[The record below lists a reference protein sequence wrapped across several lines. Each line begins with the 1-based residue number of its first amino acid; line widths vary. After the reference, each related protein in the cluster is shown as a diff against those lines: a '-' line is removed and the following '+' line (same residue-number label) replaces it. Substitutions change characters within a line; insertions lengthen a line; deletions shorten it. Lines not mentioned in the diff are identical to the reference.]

1 MEKQVLEAAAAEAA
15 TAEAEAVC
23 ISPATSNSMD
33 PFFLKSVWVN
43 GQKNLKESQN
53 AGVDTWQHPY
63 F

>member
-33 PFFLKSVWVN
+33 PFFLKSV
-43 GQKNLKESQN
+43 
-53 AGVDTWQHPY
+53 
-63 F
+63 